1 MAHPLRRAS
10 NAEIAQVLDRVAALL
25 EAQHADGYRV
35 RAYRAAAA
43 TCRGSDADVAGLAR
57 EGGRAALEALPGIGS
72 TISAQILE
80 WLRSG
85 RLQLLDRLEGEVSP
99 EDLFASIPGVGEEL
113 ARRLHE
119 TLGAETLEELEL
131 AAAEGRLE
139 AVSGVGPRRAQGIR
153 DALAQ
158 RLGERSRRWRAST
171 AEAAERP
178 SVALLLAV
186 DEAYRDQAAAG
197 TLRRIAPRRFN
208 PTGEAWLPVLHAE
221 KDGWSLTALF
231 SNTARAHELG
241 RTHDWV
247 VIFAERNGD
256 EVRQTVVT
264 EYRGPLT
271 GQRVVRG
278 REAECAR
285 FYEAKGA

>member
-1 MAHPLRRAS
+1 MVHHVRRAS
-10 NAEIAQVLDRVAALL
+10 NAEIAQLLDRVAALL

-43 TCRGSDADVAGLAR
+43 TCRRWETEIAQLAHG
-57 EGGRAALEALPGIGS
+57 GGRAALEALPGIGP

-113 ARRLHE
+113 ARRLHDS
-119 TLGAETLEELEL
+119 LGAETLEELEM

-139 AVSGVGPRRAQGIR
+139 GVPGVGPRRAQGIR

-158 RLGERSRRWRAST
+158 RLGERSRRWRVST
-171 AEAAERP
+171 AEASEAP

-186 DEAYRDQAAAG
+186 DREYRDAARAG

-208 PTGEAWLPVLHAE
+208 PTGEAWLPVLHTE

-231 SNTARAHELG
+231 SNTARAH
-241 RTHDWV
+241 
-247 VIFAERNGD
+247 
-256 EVRQTVVT
+256 
-264 EYRGPLT
+264 
-271 GQRVVRG
+271 
-278 REAECAR
+278 
-285 FYEAKGA
+285 